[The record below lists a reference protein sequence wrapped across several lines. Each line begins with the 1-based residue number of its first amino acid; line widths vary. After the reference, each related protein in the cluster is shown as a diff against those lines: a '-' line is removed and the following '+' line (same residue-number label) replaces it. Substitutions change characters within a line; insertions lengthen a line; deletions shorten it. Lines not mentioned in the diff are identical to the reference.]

1 VFDAAGEAAGAAAV
15 PNRDFTSDRRG
26 PARGHEVGGDPA
38 TDDSFSMAPTGY
50 AGADDRLDDDVDD
63 ELDDGLD
70 PPPPVTEAPRNL
82 PPVDAESAQ
91 PLREPPLA

>member
-1 VFDAAGEAAGAAAV
+1 
-15 PNRDFTSDRRG
+15 
-26 PARGHEVGGDPA
+26 
-38 TDDSFSMAPTGY
+38 MAPTGY
-50 AGADDRLDDDVDD
+50 AGADDELDDDVDD